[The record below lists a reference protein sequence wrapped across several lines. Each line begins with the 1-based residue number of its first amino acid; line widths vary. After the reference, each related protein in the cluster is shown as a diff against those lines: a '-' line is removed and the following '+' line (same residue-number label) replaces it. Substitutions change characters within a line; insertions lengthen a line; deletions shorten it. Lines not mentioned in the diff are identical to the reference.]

1 MRFTLPLTILPLLV
15 ALVLSGCS
23 SFDTV
28 KESMSGI
35 KDYFTGGADNADPPN
50 ELVEYTPEIQAEVL
64 WKESVGV
71 GTDGQTLKL
80 VPAIGNGRIFA
91 ADRDGLVQARD
102 LTTGKLAWEVEIE
115 DENEAEVH
123 FSGGPGLGLTTVIL
137 GSSNGEV
144 IALNIDSGAVLWKTP
159 VASEVMSVPVVANGI
174 AIIRTTDGSVIA
186 LNEKTGQKVWS
197 YEHNVPA
204 LTVRGTGAPL
214 IIEDTIIEGY
224 DNGKLMALRLE
235 DGKYVW
241 ESSVTI
247 PKGRSEVERLV
258 DIDVDPIE
266 SRGVIYTASYNG
278 GSAAVSILDGDVLW
292 RNEAVS
298 SHTGLSQDEQ
308 YLYISNSDGHVLQ
321 LDKRTGSSLWEQ
333 KDLHGRK
340 LTSPVAYQGNVVV
353 GDFDGYVH
361 WLSSTDG
368 RQLGRVQ
375 VADDAIDAKP
385 IVVGDTV
392 YIYAKDGTLAALKA
406 R

>member
-1 MRFTLPLTILPLLV
+1 MMHYRFIKVFLVTLM
-15 ALVLSGCS
+15 LSGCS
-23 SFDTV
+23 AMDTV
-28 KESMSGI
+28 GESIDSI
-35 KDYFTGGADNADPPN
+35 KSYFTGGADNADPPSP
-50 ELVEYTPEIQAEVL
+50 LIEYPPEIQAEVL
-64 WKESVGV
+64 WSETVGV

-91 ADRDGLVQARD
+91 ADRDGTVQARD
-102 LTTGKLAWEVEIE
+102 LSTGKLEWEAAIE
-115 DENEAEVH
+115 DEHENDVH
-123 FSGGPGLGLTTVIL
+123 FSGGPGLGSNSVIL
-137 GSSNGEV
+137 GTSNAEV
-144 IALNIDSGAVLWKTP
+144 IALNIENGDILWKTS
-159 VASEVMSVPVVANGI
+159 VTSEVLSVPVVANGI
-174 AIIRTTDGSVIA
+174 VILRITDGTVIA

-214 IIEDTIIEGY
+214 IIEDTLIEGY

-258 DIDVDPIE
+258 DVDVDPIE
-266 SRGVIYTASYNG
+266 AKGVIYTASYNG
-278 GSAAVSILDGDVLW
+278 GTAAVSILDGDVLW

-308 YLYISNSDGHVLQ
+308 YLYTSTSNGHVLQ

-340 LTSPVAYQGNVVV
+340 LTAPAIYQSYVVV
-353 GDFDGYVH
+353 GDIEGYVH
-361 WLSSTDG
+361 WLSMTDG
-368 RQLGRVQ
+368 RQMGRVQ
-375 VADDAIDAKP
+375 VTSDPIDAKP
-385 IVVGDTV
+385 IIVGDTI

-406 R
+406 K